1 VSTDAPEA
9 PLGGG
14 NSTMTLSGYEG
25 KRKNLKLLRK
35 AKWPTARQNDQADV
49 LRMPAAGLLAAALE
63 QEDKVATLEET
74 YEELIR

>member
-1 VSTDAPEA
+1 
-9 PLGGG
+9 
-14 NSTMTLSGYEG
+14 MTLSGYEG
-25 KRKNLKLLRK
+25 KRKNLKLLGK

-63 QEDKVATLEET
+63 QEDNLKVATLEET